1 MGFFNNIGNTL
12 KHAFSGDNIK
22 HAFQP
27 VSNAFNPA
35 TIDREFTQPAKK
47 VLTKENIKDFGDRVA
62 TSTGNVGSV
71 LHRVGDLGSKFL
83 DNPIVAGALL
93 SNPETAPFYL
103 GAKAGTIGLQ
113 QVGNGLEQ
121 AGSLNGRDNSVK
133 FI

>member
-1 MGFFNNIGNTL
+1 MGFFDNFTNSL
-12 KHAFSGDNIK
+12 KSAFSGDSVK
-22 HAFQP
+22 RAFEP

-35 TIDREFTQPAKK
+35 TIDRTFTQPAKQA
-47 VLTKENIKDFGDRVA
+47 LSPENIKDFGDRVA

-71 LHRVGDLGSKFL
+71 LHQVGNLGGKFL

-93 SNPETAPFYL
+93 SNPETAPLYL

-121 AGSLNGRDNSVK
+121 AGSLNGRDNSVR
-133 FI
+133 FV